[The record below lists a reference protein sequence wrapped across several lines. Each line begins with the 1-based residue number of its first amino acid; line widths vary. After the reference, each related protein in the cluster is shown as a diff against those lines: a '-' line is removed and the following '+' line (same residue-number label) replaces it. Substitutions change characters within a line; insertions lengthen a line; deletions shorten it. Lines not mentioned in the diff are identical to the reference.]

1 MVKKGGQTI
10 SFLFEFNTFIGQ
22 YWLQT
27 HDNYPKDLRFVIGGK
42 TTGNGGM
49 PTSKPAVVRWATPN
63 LAAEHTII
71 QTHNV
76 LKSKHVVPF
85 INI

>member
-1 MVKKGGQTI
+1 MVKKGGQTT

-42 TTGNGGM
+42 TMGNGECCAG
-49 PTSKPAVVRWATPN
+49 SSSFATI
-63 LAAEHTII
+63 HIVCI
-71 QTHNV
+71 
-76 LKSKHVVPF
+76 F
-85 INI
+85 IRRREFFCKLPLLPI

>member
-27 HDNYPKDLRFVIGGK
+27 YDNYPKDLRFVMGGNTK
-42 TTGNGGM
+42 GNWECCAGSSSFS
-49 PTSKPAVVRWATPN
+49 TIHIVCIFIKWREFFCKLA
-63 LAAEHTII
+63 LAAITD
-71 QTHNV
+71 QSV
-76 LKSKHVVPF
+76 
-85 INI
+85 